1 MPVEVSALLRRMA
14 NQDDTALATLYAEYA
29 TPVYSLARR
38 VLGDEALAQEVTQ
51 DTFLK
56 VWKNPDAWDPSKGQ
70 FVSWLLTLTR
80 YTAVDRLRSEVR
92 RTGRNTELHD
102 EIEENDGQDSAPD
115 FSVREV
121 REMLLHLPHEQR
133 LLIELAFYQGM
144 KHSELAEKLDL
155 PLGTVKTRL
164 RLGLQ
169 KLRKMMTDAS

>member
-1 MPVEVSALLRRMA
+1 MTVEVPALLRRMA
-14 NQDDTALATLYAEYA
+14 NKDDAALAVLYAEYA

-38 VLGDEALAQEVTQ
+38 VLGDDALAQEVTQ

-56 VWKNPDAWDPSKGQ
+56 VWKNPDAWDSSKGQ
-70 FVSWLLTLTR
+70 FASWLLTLTR

-102 EIEENDGQDSAPD
+102 EIEASGADEPAPD
-115 FSVREV
+115 FSAREV
-121 REMLLHLPHEQR
+121 QDMLHHLPQEQR
-133 LLIELAFYQGM
+133 VLIELAFYQGM
-144 KHSELAEKLDL
+144 KHSELAEKLNL

-169 KLRKMMTDAS
+169 KLRKLMSDAS